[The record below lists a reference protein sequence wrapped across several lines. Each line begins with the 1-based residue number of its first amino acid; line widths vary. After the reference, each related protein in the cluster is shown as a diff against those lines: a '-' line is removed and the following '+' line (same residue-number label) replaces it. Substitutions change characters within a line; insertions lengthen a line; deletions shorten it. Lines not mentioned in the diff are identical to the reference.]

1 MGESSRTNQCAGLD
15 HLAEDIQLDKRLS
28 LARGVSGARVWWVE
42 DCVPRR
48 WHAKRMSF
56 AGRRAPFATLYNV
69 ANRLGIANRES
80 RFALPLTAS
89 LASRIRYSH
98 QHAALIRK
106 SQIALATRQCHTRH
120 ERKVI

>member
-1 MGESSRTNQCAGLD
+1 M
-15 HLAEDIQLDKRLS
+15 
-28 LARGVSGARVWWVE
+28 
-42 DCVPRR
+42 PRR
-48 WHAKRMSF
+48 WQPKRSF
-56 AGRRAPFATLYNV
+56 AGRRGPFATLYNV

>member
-28 LARGVSGARVWWVE
+28 LARGISGARVWWV
-42 DCVPRR
+42 DDWSAAQLAR
-48 WHAKRMSF
+48 KTD
-56 AGRRAPFATLYNV
+56 GRRAPFATLYNV